1 MLLPRLLAKDVGLKL
16 MLNGIFARIVKLL
29 FEAIVDCPVALSE
42 EVEGAI

>member
-1 MLLPRLLAKDVGLKL
+1 MLLPHLLAKDVGLKL
-16 MLNGIFARIVKLL
+16 IPNGIFVRIVKLP